1 MSKIISD
8 SSTLPLFQ
16 KWNESLHQTPSSKK
30 RKKEKGGWRSITKG
44 WFRNNRRPHRCVAAW
59 KERNRG
65 TRRRRNAGPEQ
76 MGVVEATRLSIL
88 CRSTDPEQAVLVC
101 VRAPRRTFHF
111 HFPLRAC
118 LYTIHTRD
126 SPFLFLP
133 SLCVYTRVYIR
144 AFARV
149 YGRGGMARVVERDGN
164 ASDEIRGTRVS
175 TSNAGATR
183 FAAV

>member
-8 SSTLPLFQ
+8 SSTLPFFQ
-16 KWNESLHQTPSSKK
+16 KWNECLHQTPSPKK

-111 HFPLRAC
+111 HFPPTCVFIHNTHPRFTFSLPPLPLC
-118 LYTIHTRD
+118 LY
-126 SPFLFLP
+126 P
-133 SLCVYTRVYIR
+133 RVHPR
-144 AFARV
+144 VCARIWA
-149 YGRGGMARVVERDGN
+149 RGDG
-164 ASDEIRGTRVS
+164 AGGGTRW
-175 TSNAGATR
+175 
-183 FAAV
+183 